1 MNIKLIYISKN
12 KSNNI
17 ELLVED
23 YEKKINHFISYSSIG
38 LKNKNQKTEKK
49 LIQKS
54 ESVLILK
61 NIKSNDLVILL
72 DEKGKEFSTLDFSK
86 FISNKMM
93 NRTKNIVFIIGGAY
107 GFSMEFKEKFELKI
121 ALSKFTFSHDLARLF
136 LNRMTNLIFL
146 FLFMVFCDSY
156 KFINIF
162 NLSSHFSLLTCFLL
176 LTFFNLGFG
185 ANFKSFFSFIFLLE
199 NNEFTLIW
207 SFK

>member
-1 MNIKLIYISKN
+1 MNIKLIYISNN

-49 LIQKS
+49 LIHKS

-86 FISNKMM
+86 FISKKMM

-107 GFSMEFKEKFELKI
+107 GFSTEFKEKFELKI
-121 ALSKFTFSHDLARLF
+121 ALSKFTFSHDLARL
-136 LNRMTNLIFL
+136 IFSEQL
-146 FLFMVFCDSY
+146 YRSLTI
-156 KFINIF
+156 INNIPYH
-162 NLSSHFSLLTCFLL
+162 NQ
-176 LTFFNLGFG
+176 
-185 ANFKSFFSFIFLLE
+185 
-199 NNEFTLIW
+199 
-207 SFK
+207 